1 MPIILKSA
9 HELDMMRRAGRVACE
24 ILAEMRAVVAPGV
37 TTRQIEKVAID
48 QLKARGARGL
58 SMNYPTYRPGEGYPS
73 PVCLSVNEEIVHGIA
88 SDRVLREG
96 DIITLDLAAMLDGF
110 CCDTATTV
118 PVGRVRPAV
127 QKLLD
132 VTRQTLALAI
142 ANMRP
147 GRKWT
152 EVARLMQK
160 HVESHGFN
168 VVREYVGH
176 GVGRNMHEDPKI
188 PNYVTPEQLRN
199 DFTLRPGMTLAIEP
213 MVVMGSVEV
222 EMLDDGWTVVTR
234 DRQPS
239 AHFEHTVA
247 MTATGADILTDGR
260 SPAPVAP
267 AAGKTGDGGER
278 A

>member
-1 MPIILKSA
+1 MPIILKTS
-9 HELDMMRRAGRVACE
+9 HELDMMRRAGQVACE
-24 ILAEMRAVVAPGV
+24 ILAAMRAAVAPGV
-37 TTRQIEKVAID
+37 TTQQIEQVAIE
-48 QLKARGARGL
+48 QLKAKGARGL

-118 PVGRVRPAV
+118 PVGKVRPPV

-132 VTRQTLALAI
+132 VTRQALSLAI
-142 ANMRP
+142 NNMRP
-147 GRKWT
+147 GRKWSD
-152 EVARLMQK
+152 VARIMQRY
-160 HVESHGFN
+160 VESNGFN

-176 GVGRNMHEDPKI
+176 GVGRTMHEDPKI

-213 MVVMGSVEV
+213 MVVMGSADVL
-222 EMLDDGWTVVTR
+222 MLDDGWTVITK
-234 DRQPS
+234 DHLPS

-247 MTATGADILTDGR
+247 MTSTGTDILTDGR
-260 SPAPVAP
+260 
-267 AAGKTGDGGER
+267 AGREGG
-278 A
+278 AVKQ

>member
-1 MPIILKSA
+1 MPIILKTS
-9 HELDMMRRAGRVACE
+9 HELDMMRRAGQVACE
-24 ILAEMRAVVAPGV
+24 ILASMRAAVAPGV
-37 TTRQIEKVAID
+37 TTQQIEKVAID

-58 SMNYPTYRPGEGYPS
+58 SMNYPTYKPGEGYPS

-88 SDRVLREG
+88 SGRVLREG

-118 PVGRVRPAV
+118 PVGKVRPPI

-147 GRKWT
+147 GRKWSDI
-152 EVARLMQK
+152 ARLMQH

-176 GVGRNMHEDPKI
+176 GVGRHMHEDPKI

-213 MVVMGSVEV
+213 MVVMGSADVS
-222 EMLDDGWTVVTR
+222 MLDDGWTVVTR
-234 DRQPS
+234 DHQPS

-247 MTATGADILTDGR
+247 MTETGTDILTDGR
-260 SPAPVAP
+260 GARESRPVES
-267 AAGKTGDGGER
+267 GK
-278 A
+278 